1 MNKRAFNFFY
11 GMGAAI
17 VIVGVLFKLIHLGGA
32 LANLL
37 LVVGMGVEAII
48 FAFSAFD
55 APEPEYDWTKVY
67 PELADGKARPE
78 KSVQAEQS
86 TPAQKRYEDQLN
98 LAATHMESLNALYN
112 IQLEKGQAFTEA
124 LGSTAENAA
133 HMKDA
138 FGKLSGNLS
147 TLNQVY
153 GGMLSAM
160 RIKDR

>member
-1 MNKRAFNFFY
+1 MSKKTFNFFY
-11 GMGAAI
+11 GMGAA
-17 VIVGVLFKLIHLGGA
+17 VIIIGVLFKLIHLGGA

-37 LVVGMGVEAII
+37 LVIGMGTEALI

-67 PELADGKARPE
+67 PELAGGTARPKE
-78 KSVQAEQS
+78 SEQS
-86 TPAQKRYEDQLN
+86 TPAQNRYEEQLT
-98 LAATHMESLNALYN
+98 LAATHMESINALYN
-112 IQLEKGQAFTEA
+112 IQLEKGKVFTEA
-124 LGSTAENAA
+124 LDGTAESATDIKA
-133 HMKDA
+133 A

-160 RIKDR
+160 NVVNR